1 MPPLFLA
8 PRLNFSRLK
17 FSRPNFSIPF
27 RLSLKLGLLT
37 LGPLTLGLC
46 SLPALAQAA
55 ELVAQSRISAVTVY
69 TDRATVT
76 RTATVELPAGASTV
90 VFNELPASLFA
101 DSLRTDG
108 SAAADV
114 VLGALESKTQN
125 SAELAAPREREL
137 NEKLQTLQDQRALL
151 VADQQALVQKQQFLS
166 TLSQQASL
174 RTREDI
180 ASIDLKP
187 AQWKDA
193 ADALLTSYG
202 ETMRAAA
209 AKTVE
214 LRTLDNQI
222 EAAESDLNQLQTGAR
237 TTYQVRVP
245 LESKAATRLTI
256 SVSYQL
262 PYASWQPIYDARL
275 DTSTGKVTL
284 VQYGEV
290 RQQTGEDWSEAKLVL
305 STAQPARGTAL
316 PPLDPMWVNVY
327 DRNQT
332 ARYAAMDKAEMSA
345 RSNVS
350 AQAFGGMA
358 DSAAPAEMLAVPAA
372 APVMK
377 EASFQAASLNAGGYV
392 SEYTI
397 PGTVSVLADGTAK
410 KVMISTLD
418 VSSELVVKVKPQ
430 ISATG
435 FLVAV
440 TKLGGE
446 TPLLPGQASLFR
458 DGAFIGSL
466 ALPMLRPGEE
476 TDLSFGVDDQVLVK
490 QRVLK
495 DETGESGVISKD
507 TTRTRLTVS
516 ELQNLHRTPVKIAVL
531 QTVPAPRNEQVKLA
545 MIDDKTST
553 GYDKEVDHIPGQLRW
568 SFELAPQAKREV
580 NLGWVLSWPAGQSLT
595 GLPF

>member
-8 PRLNFSRLK
+8 PRLNFSR
-17 FSRPNFSIPF
+17 PNFSIPF
-27 RLSLKLGLLT
+27 RQSLKLGLLT

>member
-507 TTRTRLTVS
+507 TTRTLLTVS

>member
-8 PRLNFSRLK
+8 PRLNFSR
-17 FSRPNFSIPF
+17 PNFSIPF
-27 RLSLKLGLLT
+27 RQSLKLGLLT

-476 TDLSFGVDDQVLVK
+476 TDLSFGVDDQVVVK

>member
-8 PRLNFSRLK
+8 PRLNFSR
-17 FSRPNFSIPF
+17 PNFSIPF
-27 RLSLKLGLLT
+27 RQSLKLGLLT

-108 SAAADV
+108 SAAVDV

-440 TKLGGE
+440 TRLGGE

-476 TDLSFGVDDQVLVK
+476 TDLSFGVDDQVVVK

>member
-1 MPPLFLA
+1 
-8 PRLNFSRLK
+8 
-17 FSRPNFSIPF
+17 
-27 RLSLKLGLLT
+27 
-37 LGPLTLGLC
+37 
-46 SLPALAQAA
+46 
-55 ELVAQSRISAVTVY
+55 
-69 TDRATVT
+69 
-76 RTATVELPAGASTV
+76 
-90 VFNELPASLFA
+90 
-101 DSLRTDG
+101 
-108 SAAADV
+108 
-114 VLGALESKTQN
+114 
-125 SAELAAPREREL
+125 
-137 NEKLQTLQDQRALL
+137 
-151 VADQQALVQKQQFLS
+151 
-166 TLSQQASL
+166 
-174 RTREDI
+174 
-180 ASIDLKP
+180 
-187 AQWKDA
+187 
-193 ADALLTSYG
+193 
-202 ETMRAAA
+202 
-209 AKTVE
+209 
-214 LRTLDNQI
+214 
-222 EAAESDLNQLQTGAR
+222 
-237 TTYQVRVP
+237 
-245 LESKAATRLTI
+245 
-256 SVSYQL
+256 
-262 PYASWQPIYDARL
+262 
-275 DTSTGKVTL
+275 
-284 VQYGEV
+284 
-290 RQQTGEDWSEAKLVL
+290 
-305 STAQPARGTAL
+305 
-316 PPLDPMWVNVY
+316 
-327 DRNQT
+327 
-332 ARYAAMDKAEMSA
+332 
-345 RSNVS
+345 
-350 AQAFGGMA
+350 
-358 DSAAPAEMLAVPAA
+358 
-372 APVMK
+372 MK

>member
-8 PRLNFSRLK
+8 PRLK
-17 FSRPNFSIPF
+17 FSIPF
-27 RLSLKLGLLT
+27 RLSLKLGL
-37 LGPLTLGLC
+37 LTLGLC

-245 LESKAATRLTI
+245 LESKTATRLTI

-327 DRNQT
+327 DRNQA

-476 TDLSFGVDDQVLVK
+476 TDLSFGVDDQVVVK

>member
-8 PRLNFSRLK
+8 PRLNFSR
-17 FSRPNFSIPF
+17 PNFSIPF
-27 RLSLKLGLLT
+27 RQSLKLGLLT

-245 LESKAATRLTI
+245 LESKTATRLTI

-476 TDLSFGVDDQVLVK
+476 TDLSFGVDDQVVVK

>member
-8 PRLNFSRLK
+8 PRLK
-17 FSRPNFSIPF
+17 FSIPF
-27 RLSLKLGLLT
+27 RLSLKLGL
-37 LGPLTLGLC
+37 LTLGLC

-327 DRNQT
+327 DRNQA

-476 TDLSFGVDDQVLVK
+476 TDLSFGVDDQVVVK

>member
-8 PRLNFSRLK
+8 PRLNFSR
-17 FSRPNFSIPF
+17 PNFSIPF
-27 RLSLKLGLLT
+27 RQSLKLGL
-37 LGPLTLGLC
+37 LTLGLC

-476 TDLSFGVDDQVLVK
+476 TDLSFGVDDQVVVK

>member
-8 PRLNFSRLK
+8 PRLN

-476 TDLSFGVDDQVLVK
+476 TDLSFGVDDQVVVK

>member
-8 PRLNFSRLK
+8 PRLNFSR
-17 FSRPNFSIPF
+17 PNFSIPF
-27 RLSLKLGLLT
+27 RQSLKLGLLT

-316 PPLDPMWVNVY
+316 PPLDPMWVNVLS
-327 DRNQT
+327 RQSGEPL
-332 ARYAAMDKAEMSA
+332 REFESLL
-345 RSNVS
+345 
-350 AQAFGGMA
+350 
-358 DSAAPAEMLAVPAA
+358 DSAAKNDQVRSMRAMEAGQSALPTPMASLAA

-476 TDLSFGVDDQVLVK
+476 TDLSFGVDDQVVVK

>member
-17 FSRPNFSIPF
+17 FSRPNFSMPF
-27 RLSLKLGLLT
+27 RQSLKLGL
-37 LGPLTLGLC
+37 LTLGLC

-476 TDLSFGVDDQVLVK
+476 TDLSFGVDDQVVVK

-545 MIDDKTST
+545 VIDDKTST

>member
-8 PRLNFSRLK
+8 PRLNFSR
-17 FSRPNFSIPF
+17 PNFSIPF
-27 RLSLKLGLLT
+27 RQSLKLGLLT

-222 EAAESDLNQLQTGAR
+222 DAAESDLNQLQTGAR

>member
-8 PRLNFSRLK
+8 PRLK
-17 FSRPNFSIPF
+17 FSIPF
-27 RLSLKLGLLT
+27 RLSLKLGL
-37 LGPLTLGLC
+37 LTLGLC

-476 TDLSFGVDDQVLVK
+476 TDLSFGVDDQVVVK